1 MPKVRANHL
10 IAITR
15 STIASFPELDLRPIL
30 VEKLGGLTGSEEFI
44 DCALLGEVARLPEKV
59 SGDPTINTRAF
70 SGSDLLDFGLLGE
83 IYLRAPS
90 LLDALMMCERYQF
103 NRGDF
108 ARFRVLSEGDYVT
121 VRFEALSPLLGF
133 GMHLAL
139 YMSIYRFMEIS
150 VDSEVK
156 LKSLSFNDPDAVQYF
171 PKLRKRLGHSL
182 ELSIGESEMVFD
194 RESLNQRSRYYD
206 RFIWKN
212 LARALSSSKYAYDI
226 DNIVQSVSRAID
238 FHLNR
243 GVRPSIEL
251 IAKEMYTSKRNL
263 QRALKEKGC
272 NFATELKMAMLERAK
287 HLLCDTDE
295 TLLNISDAL
304 GFSSQDSF
312 SRFFKS
318 NTGLAPVLYRKNCY
332 DSIAA

>member
-15 STIASFPELDLRPIL
+15 STIASFPELNLRPIL
-30 VEKLGGLTGSEEFI
+30 VEKLGDLTGSEEFI
-44 DCALLGEVARLPEKV
+44 DCTLLSEVARLPEEV
-59 SGDPTINTRAF
+59 TGDPTINAQAF

-90 LLDALMMCERYQF
+90 LFDALLMCERYQF

-108 ARFRVLSEGDYVT
+108 ARFRVISEGDSVT
-121 VRFEALSPLLGF
+121 IRFEALGPHIDF
-133 GMHLAL
+133 GVHLSL
-139 YMSIYRFMEIS
+139 YMSMFRFMELS
-150 VDSEVK
+150 VDSDVN
-156 LKSLSFNDPDAVQYF
+156 LKKLSFADPEVRSYF
-171 PKLRKRLGHSL
+171 PKLRERMGKPV
-182 ELSIGESEMVFD
+182 ELCIGRNEMIFD
-194 RESLNQRSRYYD
+194 RESLKQQSRYHD

-212 LARALSSSKYAYDI
+212 LARALSSSKHAYDI
-226 DNIVQSVSRAID
+226 DNIVQSVSRAIE
-238 FHLNR
+238 FHLSR

-251 IAKEMYTSKRNL
+251 IANEMYTSKRNL

-272 NFATELKMAMLERAK
+272 SFATELKNALIERAK

-295 TLLNISDAL
+295 TLVNISDAL

-318 NTGLAPVLYRKNCY
+318 NTGFAPVFYRKNCY
-332 DSIAA
+332 ELLAA